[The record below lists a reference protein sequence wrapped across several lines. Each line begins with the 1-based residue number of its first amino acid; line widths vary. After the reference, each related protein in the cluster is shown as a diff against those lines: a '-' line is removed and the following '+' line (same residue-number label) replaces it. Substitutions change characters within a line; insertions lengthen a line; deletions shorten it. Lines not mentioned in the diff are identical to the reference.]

1 MSRTA
6 PLPLLLLLSGALAAA
21 PAHAGGDAQR
31 GAGKAGTCVACH
43 GEGGAAPQGN
53 FPVLAGQHAK
63 YLAHTIRGYRSGSR
77 PDPVMLPIASQL
89 SDEDIEDL
97 AAYFASQ
104 PGPLE

>member
-1 MSRTA
+1 MSRTV
-6 PLPLLLLLSGALAAA
+6 LPLLVSAALAAGV
-21 PAHAGGDAQR
+21 PAHAGGDARR
-31 GAGKAGTCVACH
+31 GAEKAGTCVACH

-97 AAYFASQ
+97 AAYFASR